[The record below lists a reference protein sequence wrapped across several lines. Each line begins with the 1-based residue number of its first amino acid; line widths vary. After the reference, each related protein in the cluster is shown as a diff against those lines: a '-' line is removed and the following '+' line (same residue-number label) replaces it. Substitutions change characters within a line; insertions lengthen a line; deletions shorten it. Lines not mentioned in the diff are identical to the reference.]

1 MDYDLL
7 ITGSNLEEI
16 DEFKRLMEAEFEM
29 TDLVKLKYFLG
40 MEFTQTTTDLVMH
53 QQKYVRELLEWF
65 KMTSCNSV
73 KSPLEVNVKLR
84 KDETEEEMQFDV
96 QRWTDQQ
103 VHEPTKE
110 EPHACCQTD
119 TSNCGILFQAGRRK
133 DELKLI
139 SYGDS
144 DYGGDPVERKSTFG
158 GCKTSSISMADK
170 ELHIVVFPWLAFGHN
185 VPFLELAKLIAQKGH
200 KISFISTPKNIHR
213 LPKLPE
219 NLKPLLHL
227 IEFPLPHVEELPENA
242 ENTLDT
248 PPHLVPYLFKAY
260 DGLEEPLTEFLE
272 KSTPD
277 WVICDFAPHWLP
289 PLSSKLGIPCIFFS
303 SFAACASSF
312 GLELFKGK
320 KSMES
325 GEANLLRDAYKRTQ
339 VGQSSP
345 PKEVNRFLETL
356 KGAQVFATRSCMEI
370 EGEFVKSLESLSG
383 KLVIPTGLLP
393 ASPEDSNDHNWH
405 TILNWLDK
413 WEKGS
418 VIYVAF
424 GTEVKLS
431 DEDFTEIA
439 VGLELSGFPFFWAV
453 KNRNISGGSVESQ
466 DWIEN
471 ESKRGMIWRTW
482 APQSRILAHK
492 SVGAFLTH
500 CGWNSVI
507 EGLQVGCP
515 LVMLPFQYDQWSIA
529 KFMEEKKV
537 GVKVHRNEHDSK
549 FTRDSV
555 AKALTSVMTE
565 EEGKYLRKE
574 AQEMSK
580 IVGDKQ
586 LQLKYV
592 NEFVDYMKNNRS
604 GYN

>member
-1 MDYDLL
+1 
-7 ITGSNLEEI
+7 
-16 DEFKRLMEAEFEM
+16 
-29 TDLVKLKYFLG
+29 
-40 MEFTQTTTDLVMH
+40 
-53 QQKYVRELLEWF
+53 
-65 KMTSCNSV
+65 
-73 KSPLEVNVKLR
+73 
-84 KDETEEEMQFDV
+84 
-96 QRWTDQQ
+96 
-103 VHEPTKE
+103 
-110 EPHACCQTD
+110 
-119 TSNCGILFQAGRRK
+119 
-133 DELKLI
+133 
-139 SYGDS
+139 
-144 DYGGDPVERKSTFG
+144 
-158 GCKTSSISMADK
+158 MADK

-200 KISFISTPKNIHR
+200 KISFISTPKNINR

-219 NLKPLLHL
+219 NLKPWLHL

-303 SFAACASSF
+303 CFAACASSF

-325 GEANLLRDAYKRTQ
+325 AEAKLLHDGYKRTQ
-339 VGQSSP
+339 VGQSYQ
-345 PKEVNRFLETL
+345 PKEVNRFFETL

-383 KLVIPTGLLP
+383 KLVIPIGLLP
-393 ASPEDSNDHNWH
+393 ASPEDSNDHNWY

-431 DEDFTEIA
+431 DEDFTEISVA
-439 VGLELSGFPFFWAV
+439 LELSGFPFFWAL
-453 KNRNISGGSVESQ
+453 KNRNTSGGSVESQ

-507 EGLQVGCP
+507 EGLQVGCL
-515 LVMLPFQYDQWSIA
+515 LVMLPFQYDQWSNA

-549 FTRDSV
+549 FTRASV
-555 AKALTSVMTE
+555 AKALTSVMSE

-592 NEFVDYMKNNRS
+592 NEFVDYMKNNSSAPPVASILVHSQLSLSFTAAGLCSLTLFIAWALADEDRS
-604 GYN
+604 SYFLTHRVRSLFIDVYEGAANEGGRGPSIWDTFTHKYPEDRSNEDVAVDSYHSYKKLDNEVEGNTFQNSDFDEV